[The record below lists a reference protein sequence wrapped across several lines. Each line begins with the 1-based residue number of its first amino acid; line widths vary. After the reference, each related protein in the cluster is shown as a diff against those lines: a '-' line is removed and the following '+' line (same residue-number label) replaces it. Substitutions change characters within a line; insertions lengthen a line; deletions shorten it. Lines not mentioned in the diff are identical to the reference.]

1 VHGGESLPETRRL
14 LLEFNTDEIGL
25 LARTDPKEMKALIRA
40 FADTSDVVR
49 ERALIAAIEA
59 ADPALVNEIAKV
71 MEDDVADVRI
81 AAAQALA
88 FYHQPRTI
96 PVLMKGLKDPNTWVR
111 SHCASGLSRLLNGPI
126 WARVSKDN
134 IDTILNNFPDMPDEG
149 INKLLVSIKMRPDAI
164 DRFLRWRSSSF
175 DVEIDRSA
183 LVEELEATPI
193 LLTEERRI
201 SEAKP
206 EVPGLSKDVESILAE
221 LPEEVIATLPP
232 EDLKRLTP
240 KSARELVSKLKAPM
254 PPPAKKKK
262 TVKVR
267 KVTTVKKRTPG
278 PTRDDLIKK
287 LPKEVRESVS
297 DETLK
302 TLSIEELEALLAS
315 TSGSKAVEEP
325 TKEPIAEAEAED
337 PRMAEFT
344 RKFGKE
350 KAAILVSIPEVML
363 EGIPEEQI
371 KEMDLETLE
380 GLAQALE
387 PR

>member
-1 VHGGESLPETRRL
+1 MPETRRL

-40 FADTSDVVR
+40 FADTSDTVR
-49 ERALIAAIEA
+49 ERALIAAVEA
-59 ADPALVNEIAKV
+59 ADPALVNEIAKI

-81 AAAQALA
+81 AAAQALT

-126 WARVSKDN
+126 WARVSKDS
-134 IDTILNNFPDMPDEG
+134 IDTILNNFPDMPDED

-164 DRFLRWRSSSF
+164 NRFLKWRSSNF

-193 LLTEERRI
+193 LLTEERKT

-206 EVPGLSKDVESILAE
+206 EVPGLSKEVESILAE
-221 LPEEVIATLPP
+221 LPEEVIGTLPP

-240 KSARELVSKLKAPM
+240 KSARELVSKLEAATL
-254 PPPAKKKK
+254 PPEKKKK

-267 KVTTVKKRTPG
+267 KVTTVKKKTAG
-278 PTRDDLIKK
+278 PTREALIRK

-315 TSGSKAVEEP
+315 TSKSDSKAVE
-325 TKEPIAEAEAED
+325 KPIEVPAPEAVTED

-344 RKFGKE
+344 KKYGKE

>member
-1 VHGGESLPETRRL
+1 LPETRRL

-40 FADTSDVVR
+40 FADTSDIVR
-49 ERALIAAIEA
+49 ERALIAAVEA

-71 MEDDVADVRI
+71 MEDSVADVRI

-96 PVLMKGLKDPNTWVR
+96 PILIKGLKDPNTWVR

-126 WARVSKDN
+126 WARIPKDSV
-134 IDTILNNFPDMPDEG
+134 DMILSNFPDMPDDD
-149 INKLLVSIKMRPDAI
+149 IDKLLVSIKMRPDAI
-164 DRFLRWRSSSF
+164 NRFLNWRSSNF
-175 DVEIDRSA
+175 DIEIDRSA
-183 LVEELEATPI
+183 LVEELETSPI
-193 LLTEERRI
+193 LLTEEKKAP
-201 SEAKP
+201 EVKA
-206 EVPGLSKDVESILAE
+206 EVPGLSKEVESILAE

-240 KSARELVSKLKAPM
+240 KSARELVSKLNVTT
-254 PPPAKKKK
+254 PPPEKKKRA
-262 TVKVR
+262 VKVR
-267 KVTTVKKRTPG
+267 KVTTVKKKTAG
-278 PTRDDLIKK
+278 PTREDLIRK
-287 LPKEVRESVS
+287 LPKEVRESVT

-302 TLSIEELEALLAS
+302 TLSVEELEALLAS
-315 TSGSKAVEEP
+315 TSESKAVEKPIVEP
-325 TKEPIAEAEAED
+325 AAKEEKVD
-337 PRMAEFT
+337 PRLAEFT
-344 RKFGKE
+344 KKYGKE

-371 KEMDLETLE
+371 REMDMETLE

>member
-1 VHGGESLPETRRL
+1 LPETRRL

-40 FADTSDVVR
+40 FADTSDIVR
-49 ERALIAAIEA
+49 ERALIAAVEA

-71 MEDDVADVRI
+71 MEDSVADVRI

-96 PVLMKGLKDPNTWVR
+96 PILIKGLKDPNTWVR

-126 WARVSKDN
+126 WARIPKDSV
-134 IDTILNNFPDMPDEG
+134 DMILSNFPDMPDDD
-149 INKLLVSIKMRPDAI
+149 IDKLLVSIKMRPDAI
-164 DRFLRWRSSSF
+164 NRFLNWRSSNF
-175 DVEIDRSA
+175 DIEIDRSA
-183 LVEELEATPI
+183 LVEELETSPI
-193 LLTEERRI
+193 LLTEEKKAP
-201 SEAKP
+201 EVKA
-206 EVPGLSKDVESILAE
+206 EVPGLSKEVESILAE

-240 KSARELVSKLKAPM
+240 KSARELVSKLNVTT
-254 PPPAKKKK
+254 PPPEKKKRA
-262 TVKVR
+262 VKVR
-267 KVTTVKKRTPG
+267 KVTTVKKKTAG
-278 PTRDDLIKK
+278 PTREDLIRK
-287 LPKEVRESVS
+287 LPKEVRESVT

-302 TLSIEELEALLAS
+302 TLSVEELEALLAS
-315 TSGSKAVEEP
+315 TSESKAVEKPIVEP
-325 TKEPIAEAEAED
+325 AAKEEKVD
-337 PRMAEFT
+337 PRLAEFT
-344 RKFGKE
+344 KKYGKE

-363 EGIPEEQI
+363 EGIPEDQI
-371 KEMDLETLE
+371 KEMDMETLE